1 MLEKWRSYLNDGVY
15 IFNWNWN
22 WNWNFICCI
31 GNGGDV

>member
-22 WNWNFICCI
+22 WNFICCI